1 MIRFVTMFVLICV
14 LSVYPQNSVQKKLRD
29 LPGNAKKIT
38 VTTDKGEVT
47 FEGKDAEKL
56 LKKMKYPVPFRVKIQ
71 PDFGDEIEN
80 DSLDNEDDMF
90 IFNDIP
96 WHGKQRF
103 FFHGNGCMPGF
114 KEFLNDSM
122 MCKLKSQVEECC
134 KLDSSMKTMQK
145 HMFLNLP
152 RFGSHPFMELDE
164 FEDCSDADSAKE
176 KKIVIMKRDGD
187 KTSVETFTGA
197 EAEKKL
203 KEIEA
208 AEKDSDN
215 HEKGTKKSVIIKKEI
230 KKDTKDKAVDKDGK
244 KERNE

>member
-1 MIRFVTMFVLICV
+1 MIRFVTMFVLIRI

-29 LPGNAKKIT
+29 LPGSAKKIT
-38 VTTDKGEVT
+38 ITTDKGEVT

-56 LKKMKYPVPFRVKIQ
+56 LKKMKHPVPIRVRIQ
-71 PDFGDEIEN
+71 PDFDDEVGN
-80 DSLDNEDDMF
+80 DSADTEEDMF
-90 IFNDIP
+90 IFNDTP
-96 WHGKQRF
+96 CHGKQKF
-103 FFHGNGCMPGF
+103 FFHGNGCMPSF

-122 MCKLKSQVEECC
+122 MSKLKKQVEECC
-134 KLDSSMKTMQK
+134 KMDSSMKTMQK

-152 RFGSHPFMELDE
+152 RFGGHAFMEMDE
-164 FEDCSDADSAKE
+164 FEDCSDPDTAKE

-197 EAEKKL
+197 EAEKKI

-208 AEKDSDN
+208 AEKEFDN

-230 KKDTKDKAVDKDGK
+230 KKEVKDKPEDKDGK